1 MTKPHFL
8 QLLRSIAAWFLLAT
22 CLPANPPNI
31 VFIISDDQAWTDY
44 GFMGHP
50 HIETPRLDQLARE
63 SLVYER
69 GYVTAPLCRP
79 SLASMVTGVH
89 PLQHHIRGNDPVLP
103 SGKHRRQAPAE
114 FKSGR
119 EIMTTPLHDQPS
131 MVKLLRDH
139 GYLTLQTGK
148 WWEEDPKDHGFT
160 HAMTHGDPTRGGRHG
175 DVGLEIGR
183 KTQQPYYDFIDE
195 AIAADKP
202 FFVWYGVFLP
212 HDPHNAR
219 EELYQKYR
227 DVAPNEST
235 ARYWANVEWFDEA
248 CGEVLDALDERGI
261 ADNTVV
267 IYVCDNGWIPDPERV
282 NRYTRSKQDPYEAG
296 IRTPI
301 MILQPGRV
309 EPAQNSTTLAS
320 TIDAT
325 ATVLRVAGI
334 EPPVRMTGLDLRDT
348 AALDARNQVIVEDY
362 AHDSNLENLDDPNNN
377 LDSRV
382 LIRGWD
388 KIIAW
393 PNRTEL
399 YDLQTDVTD
408 QQDLAAQHLEKT
420 RELEQ
425 ALAAWVESVARP

>member
-1 MTKPHFL
+1 M
-8 QLLRSIAAWFLLAT
+8 
-22 CLPANPPNI
+22 
-31 VFIISDDQAWTDY
+31 
-44 GFMGHP
+44 
-50 HIETPRLDQLARE
+50 
-63 SLVYER
+63 
-69 GYVTAPLCRP
+69 
-79 SLASMVTGVH
+79 
-89 PLQHHIRGNDPVLP
+89 IR
-103 SGKHRRQAPAE
+103 
-114 FKSGR
+114 
-119 EIMTTPLHDQPS
+119 
-131 MVKLLRDH
+131 
-139 GYLTLQTGK
+139 
-148 WWEEDPKDHGFT
+148 
-160 HAMTHGDPTRGGRHG
+160 
-175 DVGLEIGR
+175 
-183 KTQQPYYDFIDE
+183 
-195 AIAADKP
+195 
-202 FFVWYGVFLP
+202 
-212 HDPHNAR
+212 
-219 EELYQKYR
+219 
-227 DVAPNEST
+227 
-235 ARYWANVEWFDEA
+235 
-248 CGEVLDALDERGI
+248 
-261 ADNTVV
+261 
-267 IYVCDNGWIPDPERV
+267 
-282 NRYTRSKQDPYEAG
+282 
-296 IRTPI
+296 
-301 MILQPGRV
+301 QPGRV